1 MANDSFIKNVNALA
15 ANLDIIIE
23 SNDIFD
29 ESTMPILEEIA
40 LLDLDEAIA
49 DLRKGNYLGNRKL
62 DINLALNMT
71 GITEDLLETNPTA
84 AEAIWTDPA
93 KTVQYSS
100 ATVTFVD
107 GVVIEMPFLFDGNPT
122 TISTHGDLL
131 IQLNSYVNV
140 AAVAQVD
147 TVSITLADSTLYTIT
162 INGIAYGYTS
172 GVGATVPQILAGL
185 LQEINVTQ
193 TNGIVPVTATDNGV
207 SVILTADVAGTA
219 FTTTVSASL
228 TLAHTTTN
236 VIAHT
241 EESPFL
247 AKLETTL
254 VSGFSSPIVGELVRF
269 YDAIG
274 QNSNVERIQLHAAS
288 GDYIEASP
296 IYFWAKT
303 TSAFQTLSMR
313 AGDIIKLGNEI
324 DNLILLA
331 NSIEQVLELQARIP
345 ELIDTYTNEVA
356 NGDVTIY
363 NKLAELLAIHTQL
376 TGLIAIYNDIKVGGT
391 NYIQTVSTNIADIT
405 TVAADLNL
413 GAASNVKIV
422 GSNIA
427 SVNATGGSISNVNTV
442 ATNITNVNLVA
453 ANIVPNLAEILLADD
468 SAIAA
473 ATSAQLSEDYA
484 VKLALEVELGTYSS
498 KEYAIGDL
506 TATGGSAKAWAIDAS
521 SPNGTTEKSAK
532 TLAAEAA
539 ASAFLAAEKADEI
552 TAINGDQVAQTL
564 AAGSAAT
571 AYYNSVTGKFTFG
584 IPQGIKGDKG
594 DAFEVNAVGL
604 FSARSLYDT
613 QPTGFSFLALDLA
626 EIYFKLSN
634 TSGDWSLG
642 APFGKGDTGNGIASI
657 TFTST
662 TGTAQGQAG
671 ETDTYTITY
680 TDTTVD
686 TFIVTN
692 GLGIDSILFTSTT
705 DISGLAGKSGATDTY
720 TITYSNAATNTILV
734 YNGLDSAV
742 LSVAGRTGNVVLTK
756 ADVGLANVDNTSDSD
771 KPVSTATQLAL
782 NGKVDDAQVLT
793 NVPLGAVFTDT
804 IFTGGNLT
812 GALNEARATVISHAT
827 TADIWGALGNQIDFT
842 GTATVTAFP
851 NAPQAG
857 ATRELIC
864 AGACSFTA
872 GANMLID
879 GALSGSTV
887 TCAANDTV
895 IVRAISTTQFK
906 LTRVVSKDQFK
917 TVNGVSIVGSGDI
930 TIGVFDTGDIATSSD
945 YTKYPSPQWLEC
957 NGSNYD
963 KAVYPALH
971 AVTGYAGSTSAETGR
986 EVATCQTV
994 LDRFSNYYKAAITA
1008 FFEYGN
1014 GVVFSKDE
1022 SVAAVYVNATTVKI
1036 FRLDVPTNKYVLVTT
1051 FTTAAQCMSMDIS
1064 NSGNWI
1070 AFTAGN
1076 NGYLLKWNGT
1086 TYAYATNSSV
1096 SVAAYQH
1103 HSCAISDSEAFVYY
1117 GCVTS
1122 VFGKIYPISTNGLET
1137 ACTGTSIPSHSYK
1150 NPIWLPNED
1159 KIVIVTTSIQMY
1171 GVSGTVATLIGTA
1184 ITSISTGIGGTD
1196 FSSDRKYLIARK
1208 TVSPYT
1214 EIYKIATAGLSL
1226 IHSDVTANV
1235 SALMYFDE
1243 NRAIRIVGDT
1253 LTTQI
1258 VYTINTSTDAV
1269 TSSAAAFDS
1278 PFFSSY
1284 DGNTNK
1290 WDVTWGVVRVKS
1302 LSTAGY
1308 IIAGTV
1314 FSEATFKW
1322 DSGTSKY
1329 KAYSAR
1335 LATAWDISYNTT
1347 GQYGIVSNNNGAA
1360 FLVSIDQTTFEPIAG
1375 SLKSIQ
1381 YPSILNSSTV
1391 SNNYFTSCPTM
1402 FVCIQYGNPNVY
1414 SLDLATGV
1422 FTIVDVSVLSISA
1435 STTGY
1440 SIIQISP
1447 TGEFIANLRSND
1459 NTWMY
1464 GAYKAANGSYVGTTP
1479 LSNGTTAI
1487 GTLGQWTANN
1497 KLLIDDAAT
1506 TGFKVVQ
1513 FTSLSATTNFV
1524 TPLGTYYHFTDS
1536 AGRIFYCDSLYDYYV
1551 KYLDGTT
1558 QLLIAHSSLQNIYVS
1573 PNGEFIQIA
1582 TNGYMYDAVT
1592 GLYVSIGS
1600 CALYGITS
1608 SLDFKQQLNR
1618 LFNKTLGC
1626 IMNGVSSYKTTFTNK
1641 VPLITPTATNME
1653 KISKA
1658 FIKTGVA

>member
-1 MANDSFIKNVNALA
+1 MSSLIENINAVREKLDVIVA
-15 ANLDIIIE
+15 AN
-23 SNDIFD
+23 SIFD
-29 ESTMPILEEIA
+29 EGVVPILTEIA
-40 LLDLDEAIA
+40 ALDLDQAVL
-49 DLRKGNYLGNRKL
+49 DLKKGTFLGNRKL
-62 DINLALNMT
+62 DIDLALNKI
-71 GITEDLLETNPTA
+71 GIESTNAVVDNLAVWNTTA
-84 AEAIWTDPA
+84 T
-93 KTVQYSS
+93 TVYYSY

-107 GVVIEMPFLFDGNPT
+107 GVSITVNFVNDDLQPIVISN
-122 TISTHGDLL
+122 HGSL
-131 IQLNSYVNV
+131 
-140 AAVAQVD
+140 VAQ
-147 TVSITLADSTLYTIT
+147 
-162 INGIAYGYTS
+162 
-172 GVGATVPQILAGL
+172 L
-185 LQEINVTQ
+185 LTNV
-193 TNGIVPVTATDNGV
+193 
-207 SVILTADVAGTA
+207 A
-219 FTTTVSASL
+219 FTTKL
-228 TLAHTTTN
+228 TNTGIFDDVGGATGNLLR
-236 VIAHT
+236 VYD
-241 EESPFL
+241 
-247 AKLETTL
+247 
-254 VSGFSSPIVGELVRF
+254 IVG
-269 YDAIG
+269 AS
-274 QNSNVERIQLHAAS
+274 SNIERIQLNAV
-288 GDYIEASP
+288 GGTYKVQNP
-296 IYFWAKT
+296 IYYWGLT
-303 TSAFQTLSMR
+303 TSSFQTLAMR
-313 AGDIIKLGNEI
+313 ASDIIKLGNDI
-324 DNLILLA
+324 DSIILLA
-331 NSIEQVLELQARIP
+331 TRIDEMLALQAQLP
-345 ELIDTYTNEVA
+345 ALVTNIDSLYA
-356 NGDVTIY
+356 NIA
-363 NKLAELLAIHTQL
+363 KLVILH
-376 TGLIAIYNDIKVGGT
+376 
-391 NYIQTVSTNIADIT
+391 TNIAA
-405 TVAADLNL
+405 VA
-413 GAASNVKIV
+413 
-422 GSNIA
+422 NIHTNMTA
-427 SVNATGGSISNVNTV
+427 LLNVNSNM
-442 ATNITNVNLVA
+442 ANITDVVTTIIP
-453 ANIVPNLAEILLADD
+453 NIAEILLADTKAATATAKALEAFN
-468 SAIAA
+468 SAA
-473 ATSAQLSEDYA
+473 AAALSA
-484 VKLALEVELGTYSS
+484 T
-498 KEYAIGDL
+498 
-506 TATGGSAKAWAIDAS
+506 TATTQAGIATAKANSIL
-521 SPNGTTEKSAK
+521 GLTT
-532 TLAAEAA
+532 
-539 ASAFLAAEKADEI
+539 
-552 TAINGDQVAQTL
+552 QTSTG
-564 AAGSAAT
+564 AAGSLAT
-571 AYYNSVTGKFTFG
+571 VSYNPVDGKMTFS
-584 IPQGIKGDKG
+584 IPQGIKGDRG
-594 DAFEVNAVGL
+594 DAFTVNSVGL
-604 FSARSLYDT
+604 AADRSLYDA
-613 QPTGFSFLALDLA
+613 QIKGFSFLAIDVGMV
-626 EIYFKLSN
+626 YFKLSA
-634 TSGDWSLG
+634 TSADWSIG
-642 APFGKGDTGNGIASI
+642 SPFGKGDKGDVGLTG
-657 TFTST
+657 
-662 TGTAQGQAG
+662 
-671 ETDTYTITY
+671 
-680 TDTTVD
+680 V
-686 TFIVTN
+686 
-692 GLGIDSILFTSTT
+692 GIDHVSFFSTT
-705 DISGLAGKSGATDTY
+705 DVSGFAGHAGATDTY
-720 TITYSNAATNTILV
+720 RITNTDATTYDFIV
-734 YNGLDSAV
+734 YNGLNGV
-742 LSVAGRTGNVVLTK
+742 LIDDVTLSLIATWSNQKISDELAQKANQASTYTK
-756 ADVGLANVDNTSDSD
+756 TEIDTALGLKFD
-771 KPVSTATQLAL
+771 K
-782 NGKVDDAQVLT
+782 
-793 NVPLGAVFTDT
+793 LG
-804 IFTGGNLT
+804 GSLG

-879 GALSGSTV
+879 GVLSGSTV

-1290 WDVTWGVVRVKS
+1290 WDFAWGVVRVKS

-1600 CALYGITS
+1600 CDLYGITS